1 MESDW
6 KKNLMGFF
14 EEYSIIETSKK
25 ETIDDFAQFCEFIVE
40 PAFETLSEA
49 LKEFGITS
57 KSRRTKGKSV
67 SLQISFPG
75 SRLDNFHYIICLP
88 KNSLELKLKLKI
100 RGRKNNRSVIE
111 EKEHPFMENVNPVNI
126 LKLKKEDVIQ
136 DIIRCYR
143 KFILEA
149 ITNSQ

>member
-1 MESDW
+1 MESEW

-14 EEYSIIETSKK
+14 EEFSIIETSKK
-25 ETIDDFAQFCEFIVE
+25 ETLDDFAQFCEFIVE
-40 PAFETLSEA
+40 PAFESLTEA

-57 KSRRTKGKSV
+57 KSKRIKGKSAA
-67 SLQISFPG
+67 LQISFPG
-75 SRLDNFHYIICLP
+75 SRIDNFHYIISLP

-100 RGRKNNRSVIE
+100 KGRKNNRGMIE
-111 EKEHPFMENVNPVNI
+111 EKEYPFMENVKPANI

-143 KFILEA
+143 KFVLEA
-149 ITNSQ
+149 ITDSQ